1 MKLHDSILDELRART
16 EGLSKDKVTTFA
28 IINDL
33 KDVYTSIIKDGRVTR
48 DTYLSLASMLL
59 YVGFLMEE

>member
-16 EGLSKDKVTTFA
+16 ENLSKNEVTTFA

-33 KDVYTSIIKDGRVTR
+33 KDIYTSIIKDCRVTS

-59 YVGFLMEE
+59 YIGFLMEE

>member
-16 EGLSKDKVTTFA
+16 ENLSKNEVTTFA

-33 KDVYTSIIKDGRVTR
+33 KDIYTSIINDGRVTS

-59 YVGFLMEE
+59 YIGFLMEE

>member
-1 MKLHDSILDELRART
+1 MKLHDSILEELRTKT
-16 EGLSKDKVTTFA
+16 ENLSKDKVTTFA
-28 IINDL
+28 ILNDM
-33 KDVYTSIIKDGRVTR
+33 KDIYISIIKDGRVTQ